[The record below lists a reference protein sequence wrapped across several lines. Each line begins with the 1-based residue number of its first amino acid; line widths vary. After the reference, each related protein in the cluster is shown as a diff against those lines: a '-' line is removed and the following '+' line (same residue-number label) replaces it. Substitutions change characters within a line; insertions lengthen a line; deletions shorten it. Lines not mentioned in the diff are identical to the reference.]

1 MTVDDSAQKIHT
13 KSGILTQHCQ
23 QCHTQT
29 VDNFLGQIDPEKISQ
44 HLISCLLSVLI
55 LEKIVS

>member
-29 VDNFLGQIDPEKISQ
+29 VDTFLGQIDPEKIGLDKSV
-44 HLISCLLSVLI
+44 SDCLSFERVD
-55 LEKIVS
+55 S